1 MKLFK
6 YLSIA
11 SIDKLKYE
19 LYSQI
24 AILIN
29 LPNYTSMQFHIVMN
43 KSIFFNNS
51 GFEHAYCSQIFSS
64 QSEGFN

>member
-43 KSIFFNNS
+43 KSIFFTTIL
-51 GFEHAYCSQIFSS
+51 AYIRSQCVD
-64 QSEGFN
+64 